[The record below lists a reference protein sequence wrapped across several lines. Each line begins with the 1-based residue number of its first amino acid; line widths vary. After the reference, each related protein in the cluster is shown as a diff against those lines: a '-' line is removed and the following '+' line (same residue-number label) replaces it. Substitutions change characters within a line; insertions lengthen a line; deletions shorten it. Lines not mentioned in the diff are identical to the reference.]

1 MAVVRGW
8 TELAP
13 SKTLDS
19 FLDNVLVPL
28 LAPPKVKR
36 LGATKASAIRAHESS
51 IWMINLVP
59 KQR

>member
-19 FLDNVLVPL
+19 FLDNVLFPL
-28 LAPPKVKR
+28 LAPPNVKR
-36 LGATKASAIRAHESS
+36 LGTTKASVIRAHESS

-59 KQR
+59 KHR